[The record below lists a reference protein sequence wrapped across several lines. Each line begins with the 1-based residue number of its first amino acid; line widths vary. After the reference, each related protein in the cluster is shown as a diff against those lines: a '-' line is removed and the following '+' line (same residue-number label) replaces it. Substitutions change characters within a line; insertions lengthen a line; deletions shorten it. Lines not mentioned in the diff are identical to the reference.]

1 MKLKYRKLYV
11 LIVLVLIMI
20 IAYVKEDNQ
29 IKTDIKT
36 DKDINIGII
45 FNDAGLGDKA
55 FNDLC
60 YDGILRA
67 QENLGIEFD
76 YSEAKNKDD
85 YEKLVRQ
92 YAQSKNYDLIISV
105 GAEQEEAI
113 TKVSKEFKNQ
123 KFTIMDSKLDL
134 PNVSSIYTNWAQ
146 QTFLNGVIAGLVIS
160 KDKASSEK
168 TVGIIVGKDL
178 EHLNE
183 GAIGFE
189 AGVKYIN
196 PDIKVM
202 KAVVDDFSDPSK
214 AKEIALSM
222 YNKGADYIQQLAGQS
237 GLGVFIA
244 AKQVNKYAFGVDGNQ
259 NSFAPDNIVST
270 AKRNANDIIYKEIN
284 SIKNNTWA
292 SGVHK
297 FGIEENVVGYE
308 REGSNIDLDSNTIKN
323 VEIIKK
329 SIIEKK
335 LKVPKLDSELRDWL
349 KINNY
354 KNNMIKN

>member
-1 MKLKYRKLYV
+1 MKLNYKKLYV

-36 DKDINIGII
+36 DKVINIGII

-76 YSEAKNKDD
+76 YSEAKNKED

-113 TKVSKEFKNQ
+113 TKVSKEFENQ

-146 QTFLNGVIAGLVIS
+146 QTFLNGVIAGLALSEDTVN
-160 KDKASSEK
+160 SEK
-168 TVGIIVGKDL
+168 TVGIILGKNL

-202 KAVVDDFSDPSK
+202 KVVVDDFSDPSK

-244 AKQVNKYAFGVDGNQ
+244 AKQVDKYAFGVDGNQ

-284 SIKNNTWA
+284 SIKNNTWTC
-292 SGVHK
+292 GVHK

-308 REGSNIDLDSNTIKN
+308 REGSNVNLDSDLTYN
-323 VEIIKK
+323 VEKIKK

-335 LKVPKLDSELRDWL
+335 LEIPKTAEELNDWL
-349 KINNY
+349 ERNKYNESV
-354 KNNMIKN
+354 